1 MNHFD
6 HFLSAQFGSIKFLTL
21 LYSHYHH
28 LFPELYS
35 PCKAETLSALIP
47 QCLPPNLHQPI
58 LRSLSMSLSILGTSN
73 KWNHTILELSFLA
86 WASQVAQWVKNLP
99 AIQQDTRETGSIPG
113 LGRSPGGGH
122 GNPFQYS
129 DLLNP
134 REEPGGLRSIGL
146 QTVEHS

>member
-47 QCLPPNLHQPI
+47 QCLPPNLHQPADQAARPR
-58 LRSLSMSLSILGTSN
+58 LHQPKDSNSPSLSE
-73 KWNHTILELSFLA
+73 H
-86 WASQVAQWVKNLP
+86 LP
-99 AIQQDTRETGSIPG
+99 
-113 LGRSPGGGH
+113 SPQ
-122 GNPFQYS
+122 FYARRCS
-129 DLLNP
+129 
-134 REEPGGLRSIGL
+134 RLRG
-146 QTVEHS
+146 QTLHRAVG

>member
-6 HFLSAQFGSIKFLTL
+6 HFLSAQFGGIKFLTL

-28 LFPELYS
+28 LSPELYS
-35 PCKAETLSALIP
+35 PCRAETLSALIP

-99 AIQQDTRETGSIPG
+99 AIQQTPEKRVQFLGWEDPLEEGMATHSSILPG
-113 LGRSPGGGH
+113 ESHEQRSLVG
-122 GNPFQYS
+122 Q
-129 DLLNP
+129 
-134 REEPGGLRSIGL
+134 SIGHR
-146 QTVEHS
+146 VRHD